1 MESNPQFP
9 LQQDQ
14 AGNAAAGEEDQQI
27 RLATAR
33 PPEVGK
39 TGGGEQQAEGAEPS
53 PAAGTEPLVPPVH
66 LAVVAVAGLLVAGGV
81 WAWLSYHNRPGL
93 RFERGLAALRE
104 GERLREKQQ
113 EAEAAKRFEE
123 VRKWGE
129 SLEQEVGYGPH
140 ASLLLGAAHLRA
152 GRPDRAVDELQ
163 FAWDHPDTRVAATT
177 LLGEAYYKL
186 NDIRRAQIVLNRVV
200 TSLDKDYAPAHR
212 WLAVI
217 YFDLGAMSQALYHLE
232 QVARLD
238 PNDPRP
244 HRTMAYIRKD
254 FGNGAGA
261 IEDYLESL
269 RRDPNQVDRESILME
284 LAGVYH
290 RLHQDREALET
301 LSKLPPSAAA
311 LALTAECHYSLGNQ
325 KEARKFV
332 EEALKLEPHYVPAM
346 LTKAAM
352 LTAAGEHAQAA
363 ELLEAAVERTP
374 KEFSARY
381 ALAQAYLRLG
391 RKQEADEHM
400 KVVRELK
407 ENLDLYTRLVQQS
420 IDEPGNAQV
429 RFQLGTLA
437 MDLGMEGIDENWFK
451 AALAIE
457 PGHAEARQLLEK
469 LRAERKPTPQTVGGP
484 PKP

>member
-1 MESNPQFP
+1 MPP
-9 LQQDQ
+9 L
-14 AGNAAAGEEDQQI
+14 
-27 RLATAR
+27 
-33 PPEVGK
+33 
-39 TGGGEQQAEGAEPS
+39 
-53 PAAGTEPLVPPVH
+53 H
-66 LAVVAVAGLLVAGGV
+66 LAVVAVAGLLVAGAV
-81 WAWLSYHNRPGL
+81 WAYQAYYNRPSL
-93 RFERGLAALRE
+93 RFERGLAAYQE
-104 GERLREKQQ
+104 GERLREKRQ

-129 SLEQEVGYGPH
+129 SLEQVVGYGPH

-163 FAWDHPDTRVAATT
+163 FAWSHPDTRVLAST

-186 NDIRRAQIVLNRVV
+186 NDIRRAQMVLNRVV
-200 TSLDKDYAPAHR
+200 TSLDKNYAPAHR

-269 RRDPNQVDRESILME
+269 RRDPNQIDRDSILME

-290 RLHQDREALET
+290 RLHQDREALAT
-301 LSKLPPSAAA
+301 LAKLKPDAAS
-311 LALTAECHYSLGNQ
+311 LALKAECHYSLGNKSEAMKAVEQSLQ
-325 KEARKFV
+325 KD
-332 EEALKLEPHYVPAM
+332 PDYVPAM

-352 LTAAGEHAQAA
+352 LTAANKHA
-363 ELLEAAVERTP
+363 EAAKVLERAVELRP
-374 KEFSARY
+374 KEFGARY

-391 RKQEADEHM
+391 RKEEADEHM

-407 ENLDLYTRLVQQS
+407 ENLDLYTRLLQQS

-437 MDLGMEGIDENWFK
+437 FDLGMEGIDENWFK
-451 AALAIE
+451 AALAIDPTHE
-457 PGHAEARQLLEK
+457 EAKKFLDK
-469 LRAERKPTPQTVGGP
+469 LRTERKPTPQPVGP
-484 PKP
+484 PKLSP

>member
-1 MESNPQFP
+1 MASDPQIQ
-9 LQQDQ
+9 L
-14 AGNAAAGEEDQQI
+14 
-27 RLATAR
+27 
-33 PPEVGK
+33 
-39 TGGGEQQAEGAEPS
+39 QQAEADANSSGAGERSLHVATAPGL
-53 PAAGTEPLVPPVH
+53 PPEQAAQADPQSNVVEQPDQQVEPLVPPLH
-66 LAVVAVAGLLVAGGV
+66 LAVVAVVGLLVAGAV
-81 WAWLSYHNRPGL
+81 WAWLRYHHRPAL
-93 RFERGLAALRE
+93 RFERGLAALKE
-104 GERLREKQQ
+104 GERLREKFQ
-113 EAEAAKRFEE
+113 EGEAAKRFEE

-140 ASLLLGAAHLRA
+140 ASLLLGAAHLRS

-163 FAWDHPDTRVAATT
+163 FAWDHPETRVAACT
-177 LLGEAYYKL
+177 LLGEAYYRL
-186 NDIRRAQIVLNRVV
+186 NDIRRAQMLLNRVV
-200 TSLDKDYAPAHR
+200 TNLDKDYAPAHR

-254 FGNGAGA
+254 FGNGAEA

-269 RRDPNQVDRESILME
+269 RRDPNQIDRDSILLE

-290 RLHQDREALET
+290 RLHQDREALEV
-301 LSKLPPSAAA
+301 LAKLKPEAAV
-311 LALTAECHYSLGNQ
+311 LALTAECHYSLGNAS
-325 KEARKFV
+325 EAMQAV
-332 EEALKLEPHYVPAM
+332 DQALEMDPNYAPAM

-352 LTAAGEHAQAA
+352 LTAAGKHAEAA
-363 ELLEAAVERTP
+363 VVLERAVERTP
-374 KEFSARY
+374 REFSARY

-391 RKQEADEHM
+391 RKEEADEHM

-437 MDLGMEGIDENWFK
+437 MDLGMDGIDENWFK
-451 AALAIE
+451 AALAID
-457 PGHAEARQLLEK
+457 PQHQEARRLLEK
-469 LRAERKPTPQTVGGP
+469 LRAERKPTPQPVGP
-484 PKP
+484 HRL